1 MDIGV
6 FLPNYGP
13 MATPDFIVDVARQA
27 EELGYSYAAVCDHLF
42 MDAKNAKV
50 MSNVGTVD
58 ARTPNGDRPNWYDA
72 LTTLAYVAGITKKIR
87 LITNIYVLPLRH
99 PLSVAREV
107 TTIDVLSKGRVALG
121 VGVGWYNDEFV
132 AAGVTFDSR
141 GEITDESIRVMKEV
155 WTKERPSFNGQY
167 TKFRNI
173 EFYPKT
179 VQKPHPPI
187 YIGGYITDGRQHFG
201 VSTGKRPPAL
211 VRAARLGDGW
221 IPCGANVEE
230 VRRGAV
236 MLHDLTREAG
246 GNPREKKI
254 ISHNMVSIGKTLG
267 EAKRVAKTSMVERF
281 GSVEAGVERAIV
293 GTPDDAIKRFE
304 DYVEA
309 GASAFIIGF
318 FTPTPREV
326 LSNMKRFSNEIL
338 PSLS

>member
-1 MDIGV
+1 MGCQICSSLLLDIGV

-27 EELGYSYAAVCDHLF
+27 EELGYRYAAVCEHLF
-42 MDAKNAKV
+42 MDAQTAKV

-87 LITNIYVLPLRH
+87 LMTNIYVLALRH

-132 AAGVTFDSR
+132 AAGVAFDLR

-155 WTKERPSFNGQY
+155 WTKERPSFNGEY

-187 YIGGYITDGRQHFG
+187 YIGGENTHSRPHLRGCK
-201 VSTGKRPPAL
+201 GKRAPPPP
-211 VRAARLGDGW
+211 RAARG
-221 IPCGANVEE
+221 
-230 VRRGAV
+230 
-236 MLHDLTREAG
+236 REAG
-246 GNPREKKI
+246 VPR
-254 ISHNMVSIGKTLG
+254 
-267 EAKRVAKTSMVERF
+267 AA
-281 GSVEAGVERAIV
+281 AGRA
-293 GTPDDAIKRFE
+293 GR
-304 DYVEA
+304 
-309 GASAFIIGF
+309 GGG
-318 FTPTPREV
+318 
-326 LSNMKRFSNEIL
+326 
-338 PSLS
+338 

>member
-1 MDIGV
+1 MGCQICSSLLLDIGV

-27 EELGYSYAAVCDHLF
+27 EELGYRYAAVCDHLF

-132 AAGVTFDSR
+132 AAGVAFDSR

-155 WTKERPSFNGQY
+155 WTKERPSFNGEY

-187 YIGGYITDGRQHFG
+187 YIGGLSNDAPPDPVGA
-201 VSTGKRPPAL
+201 TGTRPP
-211 VRAARLGDGW
+211 
-221 IPCGANVEE
+221 PPP
-230 VRRGAV
+230 RGA
-236 MLHDLTREAG
+236 G
-246 GNPREKKI
+246 GGGR
-254 ISHNMVSIGKTLG
+254 
-267 EAKRVAKTSMVERF
+267 RVAPRAH
-281 GSVEAGVERAIV
+281 AGR
-293 GTPDDAIKRFE
+293 GR
-304 DYVEA
+304 A
-309 GASAFIIGF
+309 GARDVSH
-318 FTPTPREV
+318 PPPRARGE
-326 LSNMKRFSNEIL
+326 
-338 PSLS
+338 PPA

>member
-1 MDIGV
+1 MGCQTCSSLLLDIGV

-27 EELGYSYAAVCDHLF
+27 EEFGYRYAAVCDHLF

-132 AAGVTFDSR
+132 AAGVAFDSR

-155 WTKERPSFNGQY
+155 WTKERPSFNGEY

-187 YIGGYITDGRQHFG
+187 YIGGDNNHGRQHLRGFTRKKAPPLLRGGG
-201 VSTGKRPPAL
+201 V
-211 VRAARLGDGW
+211 GDGRV
-221 IPCGANVEE
+221 PPGAPVHEG
-230 VRRGAV
+230 RRG
-236 MLHDLTREAG
+236 G
-246 GNPREKKI
+246 GVRY
-254 ISHNMVSIGKTLG
+254 
-267 EAKRVAKTSMVERF
+267 
-281 GSVEAGVERAIV
+281 
-293 GTPDDAIKRFE
+293 D
-304 DYVEA
+304 
-309 GASAFIIGF
+309 
-318 FTPTPREV
+318 PTPHGGG
-326 LSNMKRFSNEIL
+326 
-338 PSLS
+338 

>member
-1 MDIGV
+1 MGCQTCSSLLLDIGV

-42 MDAKNAKV
+42 MDAKDAKV

-87 LITNIYVLPLRH
+87 LMTNIYVLALRH

-121 VGVGWYNDEFV
+121 VGVGWYNDEFA
-132 AAGVTFDSR
+132 AAGVAFDSR

-187 YIGGYITDGRQHFG
+187 YIGGGHYDGRPAVRGSDGQEAPPPSRG
-201 VSTGKRPPAL
+201 GGAGGGGRPPRGPAGQG
-211 VRAARLGDGW
+211 AR
-221 IPCGANVEE
+221 
-230 VRRGAV
+230 
-236 MLHDLTREAG
+236 G
-246 GNPREKKI
+246 GGGLFHP
-254 ISHNMVSIGKTLG
+254 
-267 EAKRVAKTSMVERF
+267 
-281 GSVEAGVERAIV
+281 
-293 GTPDDAIKRFE
+293 
-304 DYVEA
+304 
-309 GASAFIIGF
+309 
-318 FTPTPREV
+318 
-326 LSNMKRFSNEIL
+326 
-338 PSLS
+338 

>member
-1 MDIGV
+1 MGCQICPSLLLDIGV

-27 EELGYSYAAVCDHLF
+27 EELGYRYAAVCDHLF
-42 MDAKNAKV
+42 MDAKNAKA

-132 AAGVTFDSR
+132 AAGVAFDSR

-155 WTKERPSFNGQY
+155 WTKERPSFNGEY

-187 YIGGYITDGRQHFG
+187 YIGGDTSEARPDQLGFPGRKG
-201 VSTGKRPPAL
+201 PPRPWAGRGGGGRRRPA
-211 VRAARLGDGW
+211 RAAAEG
-221 IPCGANVEE
+221 
-230 VRRGAV
+230 RGGGGGVLA
-236 MLHDLTREAG
+236 LPRQGAG
-246 GNPREKKI
+246 GR
-254 ISHNMVSIGKTLG
+254 T
-267 EAKRVAKTSMVERF
+267 A
-281 GSVEAGVERAIV
+281 
-293 GTPDDAIKRFE
+293 
-304 DYVEA
+304 
-309 GASAFIIGF
+309 
-318 FTPTPREV
+318 
-326 LSNMKRFSNEIL
+326 
-338 PSLS
+338 